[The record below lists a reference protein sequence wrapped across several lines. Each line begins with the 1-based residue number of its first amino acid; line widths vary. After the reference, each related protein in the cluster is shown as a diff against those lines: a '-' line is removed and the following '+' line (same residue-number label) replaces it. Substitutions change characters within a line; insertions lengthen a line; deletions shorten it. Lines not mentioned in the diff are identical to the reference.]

1 MATTKGLPPARRLIL
16 LFPRH
21 RRPRHHRWIWT
32 VIAATTEQGRC
43 KHLVQSRTPHST
55 LRIDTP
61 SWMWGFVY
69 VKPDECGTWGLRVAN
84 GCVLRRREWC
94 IIAGG
99 GLGQS
104 CLPDGSSD
112 QVCRCVSQSSHR
124 APSCHLSRTKGRTYN
139 PARRSQSCRRHGHCH
154 HTNNAGVPPSST
166 SATPPRLALQESL
179 SRLTTP
185 GFQLPW
191 SPSSY
196 KTARSPAGRP

>member
-16 LFPRH
+16 LLPRPH
-21 RRPRHHRWIWT
+21 HPRHHRWIWT

-43 KHLVQSRTPHST
+43 KHLVQSRTPHPT
-55 LRIDTP
+55 LRIDT
-61 SWMWGFVY
+61 SSRMWGFVY
-69 VKPDECGTWGLRVAN
+69 VKPGECRMWGLCVAN
-84 GCVLRRREWC
+84 GCVLRRRGASSPMADSANLS
-94 IIAGG
+94 AGRVKWSS
-99 GLGQS
+99 LSLCESILTS
-104 CLPDGSSD
+104 CS
-112 QVCRCVSQSSHR
+112 
-124 APSCHLSRTKGRTYN
+124 SCHLSPRTKGRTQN

-166 SATPPRLALQESL
+166 SAAPPRLALQESL